1 MSDSKCQPPIIIAG
15 SGRSGTTWV
24 LDTIADANGMNTIFE
39 PLHPILGATPK
50 RYSNRYLVATDS
62 EPELAVFMGRVLS
75 GRHPGF
81 WTRYRERPN
90 RLYPSLA
97 AFSSIGA
104 AKHWMKRWQYVY
116 QHHWRFRPRA
126 GKSLIV
132 KFIRANL
139 MLAWIKGN
147 FPCRVLY
154 ILRHPLAVIESKL
167 RLGGEDWEHQ
177 NLLNAY
183 LGDSRLMD
191 ALGTDPE
198 KVRRASDASIA
209 AANAALWCVENALP
223 LAQTD
228 ELGLVTTFYEDLA
241 SDDGMPEWGR
251 IMSELDLGQVPSRS
265 DVMQPS
271 QQASAE
277 TLQRLTDKNQRGI
290 KEIQGRLGERQ
301 VNDVARMLEM
311 FRITVYDVERHAPV
325 LSRIEGKLRGGSC

>member
-1 MSDSKCQPPIIIAG
+1 MSDSNGQPPVIIVG

-24 LDTIADANGMNTIFE
+24 LDAIAEANGMNTIFE
-39 PLHPILGATPK
+39 PLHPILGATAQ
-50 RYSNRYLVATDS
+50 RYSNRYLVATDV
-62 EPELAVFMGRVLS
+62 EPELDCFMGSVLN

-90 RLYPSLA
+90 RLYPSLT

-104 AKHWMKRWQYVY
+104 AKHWMKRWQYVA
-116 QHHWRFRPRA
+116 QHHMRFRPRA
-126 GKSLIV
+126 GRSLIV

-139 MLAWIKGN
+139 MLSWIKGN
-147 FPCRVLY
+147 FPCRILFV
-154 ILRHPLAVIESKL
+154 LRHPLAVIESKV

-177 NLLNAY
+177 TLLNAY

-191 ALGTDPE
+191 ALGMDPE
-198 KVRRASDASIA
+198 KVRMASGASIA

-223 LAQTD
+223 LAQTH
-228 ELGLVTTFYEDLA
+228 ELGLVTAFYEDLA
-241 SDDGMPEWGR
+241 SDDGMAEWGR
-251 IMSELDLGQVPSRS
+251 IMSELDLGQVPSLS

-277 TLQRLTDKNQRGI
+277 TRQRLADKNQPGI

-301 VNDVARMLEM
+301 VDDVARMLET
-311 FRITVYDVERHAPV
+311 FRITAYDVERYAPV
-325 LSRIEGKLRGGSC
+325 LSGIERY